1 MGEDCLP
8 MKQYSQFLRAA
19 AIVLGIATIV
29 ITNSPGYT
37 QSAPPPPVQ
46 PVTSGSTLRVTS
58 RLVQVNVI
66 VQEKNGQPVSGL
78 TKGDF
83 TITDQ
88 GQPQTIAFFSEQ
100 ASHLLVNAG
109 AAPAVAPN
117 VFSNRFEEKFG
128 VPTSVTVILLDAL
141 NTPRGL
147 LGYAR
152 GQVTKFLGQIQPQ
165 DRVALYGLADKI
177 YILHDF
183 TSDASALLRSMGL
196 LPKVDGSRGNA
207 SRGMDFAPPP
217 SASGGPDPFW
227 AVAAVQRGADYDQI
241 NRVGMTASA
250 IERIANHLASL
261 PGRKNL
267 IWVSASFP
275 FQIGYGTV
283 GRGGKVEQRSFESEI
298 SKAGRALSNANVA
311 IYPVDARGLM
321 APAVATGRPISAAA
335 PGQSNIETM
344 VTLADRT
351 GGHAF
356 YNTNDINGAI
366 RHAIDDSRVTYAIG
380 YYPTHNEWD
389 GKFREIRVKV
399 NRAGV
404 EVRARRGYFAY
415 PELQQTPKENEAL
428 MVVAAKSPLEST
440 ELGLDVTADPIDVPG
455 ARELKTQVHVN
466 PGQMHFTQNG
476 NRWADNL
483 VVMWVETSQ
492 DGKVIASTSQTVN
505 MNITQAGYDEL
516 MSKGLS
522 FSGKVSI
529 VDGASEV
536 RLVARDTGSGAIG
549 SVIIPVSRVFGPP
562 TAQTAPR

>member
-1 MGEDCLP
+1 
-8 MKQYSQFLRAA
+8 MKHYTHPLRA
-19 AIVLGIATIV
+19 ATIV
-29 ITNSPGYT
+29 IVLAIIVLINSAGFS
-37 QSAPPPPVQ
+37 QSPPPPPPPAQ
-46 PVTSGSTLRVTS
+46 NGSSGSTLRVAS

-66 VQEKNGQPVSGL
+66 VQEKNGKPVTGL
-78 TKGDF
+78 TKSDF
-83 TITDQ
+83 TLTDQ

-109 AAPAVAPN
+109 ANSAPPPN
-117 VFSNRFEEKFG
+117 VYSNRFEEKFG

-147 LGYAR
+147 MGYAR

-183 TSDASALLRSMGL
+183 TSDSTALLRSIGL
-196 LPKVDGSRGNA
+196 LPQIDRAQGNA

-217 SASGGPDPFW
+217 SASGGPDPLW
-227 AVAAVQRGADYDQI
+227 AFAAVQRGADFDQI
-241 NRVGMTASA
+241 NRVGLTAAA

-275 FQIGYGTV
+275 FQIGYGTM
-283 GRGGKVEQRSFESEI
+283 GAGGKFEQRSFNSDI
-298 SKAGRALSNANVA
+298 TKAGRALSNANVA

-321 APAVATGRPISAAA
+321 APAVATGAPISARA

-344 VTLADRT
+344 ISLADRT
-351 GGHAF
+351 GGRAF

-366 RHAIDDSRVTYAIG
+366 RHAIDDSRVTYAIS

-389 GKFREIRVKV
+389 GRFREIRVKL
-399 NRAGV
+399 NRPGL
-404 EVRARRGYFAY
+404 EVRTRKGYYAY
-415 PELQQTPKENEAL
+415 PELQATPKENETL
-428 MVVAAKSPLEST
+428 MVTAAKSPLEST

-466 PGQMHFTQNG
+466 PAQMHFNHNG
-476 NRWADNL
+476 DRWADNL

-505 MNITQAGYDEL
+505 MNITQEGYDEL
-516 MSKGLS
+516 LRKGLS
-522 FSGKVSI
+522 FSGKVGL

-549 SVIIPVSRVFGPP
+549 SVIIPVSRVFGPQS
-562 TAQTAPR
+562 TQTAPR